1 MFVEIIE
8 FLKMVFEKIFV
19 RILGEQD
26 VEVGAISPLV
36 DTILDL
42 KRSHELVSTP
52 SVRLL
57 RKNRQWKDLP
67 Q

>member
-8 FLKMVFEKIFV
+8 FLKMFFEKIFV
-19 RILGEQD
+19 RILGERD
-26 VEVGAISPLV
+26 VEVGAISPLI

-42 KRSHELVSTP
+42 KRSHELASTP
-52 SVRLL
+52 SVWLL
-57 RKNRQWKDLP
+57 RKNCRWKDLP